1 MIKKK
6 SYGAIVYRKYGSE
19 VEFIAIKSK
28 ANGYWGFPK
37 GRMEKGEN
45 EKETARREVLEET
58 GLNITFLDGFKT
70 KIEYTLPEGRIKEVI
85 FFIGKISN
93 RILNL
98 QKDEIHEF
106 KWLNYN
112 NMLNL
117 LTYENSKKALMEV
130 NSFLNN
136 LNLDK

>member
-37 GRMEKGEN
+37 GQMEKGEN

-58 GLNITFLDGFKT
+58 GLNITLLDGFKT
-70 KIEYTLPEGRIKEVI
+70 KIEYKLPEGRIKEVI
-85 FFIGKISN
+85 FFTGKTSD

-117 LTYENSKKALMEV
+117 LTYENSRKALMEV
-130 NSFLNN
+130 NIFLNN
-136 LNLDK
+136 LILDK